1 MMELA
6 EKDMQILQ
14 HKTRIDEL
22 EKDLAFANTKI
33 AQLKDHIRQTSA
45 TGLDLVKED
54 GAPDW
59 KRRLTDYLNQVS
71 VDENRKEVPHYGGG
85 VHQHET

>member
-1 MMELA
+1 M
-6 EKDMQILQ
+6 Q

-71 VDENRKEVPHYGGG
+71 EDKNEKEGPHHRHGGSL
-85 VHQHET
+85 V